1 MRVRVAWL
9 GRPSAS
15 PYETQVETY
24 RKRVNRRWS
33 AEDRPL
39 RATSGGRGQDP
50 ARAVRL
56 EAETLER
63 QCEPGFH
70 VVALDERGTERGSE
84 GFARWMAGLE
94 ERGTPGVVFAVG
106 SDLGLD
112 AQFLDRSNDA
122 ISLSTMTLPHLL
134 ARLLLWEQLFRAT
147 QILGGGAYHRVGL
160 Q

>member
-15 PYETQVETY
+15 PYETEVETY
-24 RKRVNRRWS
+24 RKRVNRRWP
-33 AEDRPL
+33 AEDCPL
-39 RATSGGRGQDP
+39 RATSGGRRQDP

-56 EAETLER
+56 EAEALER

-70 VVALDERGTERGSE
+70 LVALDERGKVRDSE
-84 GFARWMAGLE
+84 SFARWMSGLE
-94 ERGTPGVVFAVG
+94 DRGTTGVLFAVG

-112 AQFLDRSNDA
+112 ADFLDRSHETV
-122 ISLSTMTLPHLL
+122 SLSSMTLPHLL

-147 QILGGGAYHRVGL
+147 QILGGGAYHRIGL